1 VAVGPLDIP
10 TAAPERERRI
20 ALAKWITQ
28 PHNPLTARVMVNRLW
43 HYHFGRGIVETPS
56 DFGHNGGRPSHPELL
71 DWLAGELVR
80 SGWSLKHVH
89 RLILTSATYRLAS
102 APRADG
108 LKIDASARLLWRFP
122 PRRLEAEAIR
132 DSMLAASGVLEERM
146 GGPGFSPF
154 QPNTNYVR
162 VYLPKEDFGPPEWR
176 RMVYMSKV
184 RMEQDSVFGAFDCPD
199 AGLIAPR
206 RTQSTTALQALGLFN
221 SRFTAQLARLL
232 AERCRREV
240 GGDLNRQVGRAF
252 ELVLGRTPDDIE
264 QASARNLTDRFGLAE
279 LGRALFNANE
289 FLFLP

>member
-1 VAVGPLDIP
+1 
-10 TAAPERERRI
+10 
-20 ALAKWITQ
+20 
-28 PHNPLTARVMVNRLW
+28 MVNRLW

-71 DWLAGELVR
+71 DWLARELVR

-89 RLILTSATYRLAS
+89 RLILTSHTFQQSS

-132 DSMLAASGVLEERM
+132 DSMLAASGVLDERM

-154 QPNTNYVR
+154 KPNTNYVR

-206 RTQSTTALQALGLFN
+206 RTQSTTAVQALGLFN
-221 SRFTAQLARLL
+221 SRFAEQQAELLAR
-232 AERCRREV
+232 RCQREA
-240 GGDLNRQVGRAF
+240 GDEIAPRVRRAF
-252 ELVLGRTPDDIE
+252 ELAFGRPPDE
-264 QASARNLTDRFGLAE
+264 FEEKAAEPLVSRHGLTSLC
-279 LGRALFNANE
+279 RALFNANE
-289 FLFLP
+289 FLFIP